1 MRAYVIDTG
10 YLRCDLS
17 STVLNPHMATV
28 DDPNPD
34 VEWTTIPVYAVLV
47 DTGDRR
53 ILFDTGCHPDAVDER
68 WSESQK
74 AGTPFFRTDEQ
85 KLVNALGRIG
95 YQPSDID
102 AVVVSHLHLD
112 HSGGIEFFPDS
123 EIYVHDA
130 ELKGAL
136 ALYAQRAEEPM
147 GPYVVKDIEKWLSL
161 PLKWRPVTPDI
172 DRIGLAPGVDII
184 NFGPGHAF
192 GNLGLHLSLEKTGDY
207 IIASDA
213 VNRAVN
219 YGPPVRPNGEA
230 HDTVG
235 YRSTVGAIRRRST
248 EEGATVWFSHD
259 PEQFATM
266 TLSDDGFYE

>member
-47 DTGDRR
+47 DTGAKR
-53 ILFDTGCHPDAVDER
+53 ILFDTGCHPDAMESR
-68 WSESQK
+68 WSASQK
-74 AGTPFFRTDEQ
+74 NGTPYFRTERQ
-85 KLVNALGRIG
+85 QLVPALERIG
-95 YQPSDID
+95 FAPSDVD

-112 HSGGIEFFPDS
+112 HSGGIEFFPDA

-136 ALYAQRAEEPM
+136 ALYAQRAEEPL
-147 GPYVVKDIEKWLSL
+147 GPYVEADIATWLSL

-172 DRIGLAPGVDII
+172 DRIGLAPGVDVL

-192 GNLGLHLSLEKTGDY
+192 GNLGLKMTLPVSGEF
-207 IIASDA
+207 IVASDA
-213 VNRAVN
+213 VNRAAN
-219 YGPPVRPNGEA
+219 YGPPIRPNGET

-235 YRSTVGAIRRRST
+235 YRRTVNTIRRSQT
-248 EEGATVWFSHD
+248 ETDATVWFSHD
-259 PEQFATM
+259 PDQFATM
-266 TLSDDGFYE
+266 ILSDDGFYE